1 MTNVETAFSAGLNG
15 RSTRRKNPMALKFIG
30 LLAALILF
38 PFIISIFG
46 MSAGIAS
53 EIVIYALFAV
63 AFNILLGFTG
73 LPSFGHAAFFGTGAY
88 MVAILQYQGIDSLLL
103 ALLAATAGG
112 AIAAG
117 LVGLLVCKKKGI
129 YFGLLTLAFGQMFFI
144 VAMRWDEVTG
154 GETGLTGLT
163 RPTLDF
169 GFAQFNLN
177 DQTAFY
183 YFVLAIFFVS
193 LVVIWKIISSP
204 FGAVLRGIKENELR
218 VRYLGYPSH
227 LYKWAAIVISGAFS
241 GLAGGLFAY
250 YQYATYPEFVF
261 WVQSGNVVVAT
272 LIGGGLNSF
281 FGPIL
286 GAAIFIGAED
296 LISSYT
302 EHWMLYFGLLF
313 ITVVMFFPNGI
324 PQAVM
329 QLVNWLRGLTKKADQ
344 RHASHSLGGA
354 DK

>member
-1 MTNVETAFSAGLNG
+1 MTQVDTNTPPAPA
-15 RSTRRKNPMALKFIG
+15 RPMARRQGAMAAKFAA
-30 LLAALILF
+30 LLAVLLVL
-38 PFIISIFG
+38 PFIVPLIG
-46 MSAGIAS
+46 MNVGIAS
-53 EIVIYALFAV
+53 EIVIYSLFAI

-88 MVAILQYQGIDSLLL
+88 MVAILQYQGIENTAV
-103 ALLAATAGG
+103 ALLTAALGG
-112 AIAAG
+112 GIAAG
-117 LVGLLVCKKKGI
+117 LVGVLVCKKRGI

-144 VAMRWDEVTG
+144 VALRWDEVTG

-163 RPTLDF
+163 RSTIDL
-169 GFAQFNLN
+169 GFAAFDLN
-177 DQTAFY
+177 DQMTFY
-183 YFVLAIFFVS
+183 YFVLLVFFLS
-193 LVVIWKIISSP
+193 ILVIWRILSSP

-218 VRYLGYPSH
+218 VQYLGYPAY
-227 LYKWAAIVISGAFS
+227 LYKWAAITISGAFS

-286 GAAIFIGAED
+286 GAAIFVGAED

-302 EHWMLYFGLLF
+302 EHWMLFFGLLF
-313 ITVVMFFPNGI
+313 ISVVIFFPNGI

-329 QLVNWLRGLTKKADQ
+329 RLTSWIRGRTGAQD
-344 RHASHSLGGA
+344 A
-354 DK
+354 DKASEETGK

>member
-1 MTNVETAFSAGLNG
+1 MTQVETKPAPVPA
-15 RSTRRKNPMALKFIG
+15 RRQGAMAKKFAG
-30 LLAALILF
+30 LLAVLLVLPFVIPLI
-38 PFIISIFG
+38 G
-46 MSAGIAS
+46 MNVSIAS
-53 EIVIYALFAV
+53 EIVIYSLFAI

-88 MVAILQYQGIDSLLL
+88 MVAILQFQGIDNTAL
-103 ALLAATAGG
+103 ALLAAALGG
-112 AIAAG
+112 GVAAG
-117 LVGLLVCKKKGI
+117 LVGLLVCKKRGI

-163 RPTLDF
+163 RSTIDL
-169 GFAQFNLN
+169 GFVAFDLN
-177 DQTAFY
+177 DQLTFY
-183 YFVLAIFFVS
+183 YFVLLIFFIS
-193 LVVIWKIISSP
+193 ALLIWRILSSP

-218 VRYLGYPSH
+218 VQYLGYPAYF
-227 LYKWAAIVISGAFS
+227 YKWAAISISGLFS

-250 YQYATYPEFVF
+250 YQYAAYPEYVF

-286 GAAIFIGAED
+286 GAAIFVGAED

-302 EHWMLYFGLLF
+302 EHWMLFFGLLF
-313 ITVVMFFPNGI
+313 ISVVIFFPNGI
-324 PQAVM
+324 PQAAV
-329 QLVNWLRGLTKKADQ
+329 QLVGWLKRLT
-344 RHASHSLGGA
+344 GGKQPEGTA
-354 DK
+354 QGAGEAGK

>member
-1 MTNVETAFSAGLNG
+1 MTQVDTNPPPAIAAEPA
-15 RSTRRKNPMALKFIG
+15 RRHSTMPIKFTT
-30 LLAALILF
+30 LLAVLLVL
-38 PFIISIFG
+38 PFIVPLVG
-46 MSAGIAS
+46 MNVGIAS
-53 EIVIYALFAV
+53 EIVIYSLFAI

-88 MVAILQYQGIDSLLL
+88 MVSILQYQGIDNTAV
-103 ALLAATAGG
+103 ALLAAALGG
-112 AIAAG
+112 GISAG
-117 LVGLLVCKKKGI
+117 LVGLLVCKKRGI

-163 RPTLDF
+163 RATIDL
-169 GFAQFNLN
+169 GFAAFDLN
-177 DQTAFY
+177 DQLTFY
-183 YFVLAIFFVS
+183 YFVLLVFFVS
-193 LVVIWKIISSP
+193 ILVIWRILSSP

-218 VRYLGYPSH
+218 VQYLGYPAY
-227 LYKWAAIVISGAFS
+227 LYKWAAIAISGLFS

-286 GAAIFIGAED
+286 GAAIFVGAED

-302 EHWMLYFGLLF
+302 EHWMLFFGLLF
-313 ITVVMFFPNGI
+313 ISVVIFFPNGI
-324 PQAVM
+324 PQAVL
-329 QLVNWLRGLTKKADQ
+329 QLIGWVRRRGDDD
-344 RHASHSLGGA
+344 ASGKTIGEA
-354 DK
+354 GK